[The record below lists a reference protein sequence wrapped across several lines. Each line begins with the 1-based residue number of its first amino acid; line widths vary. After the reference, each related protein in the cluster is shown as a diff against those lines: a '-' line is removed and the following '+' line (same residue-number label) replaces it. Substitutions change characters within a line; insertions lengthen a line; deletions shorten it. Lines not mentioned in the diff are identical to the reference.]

1 VEAGMKNAQP
11 FETKPQSS
19 KGTRQKAMTEI
30 LKKIAKSEEI
40 LEAIGDGISIQ
51 DRAFK
56 IIYENKAHIRMTGG
70 YRGEYCYKA
79 YQGRE
84 SICVRCPV
92 ALAFKDSKTHKVQ
105 KEDHANGARRYFEI
119 TASPLLD
126 KNGKII
132 AGIEIVRDVTRHKQT
147 EKKLRESE
155 EKFRALAE
163 STSDWIWEVDRNGIY
178 TYVNLKIEK
187 LLGYLPEEVIGKSP
201 FDFMPGDEAERIRSI
216 FNNFVETKK
225 PFSLL
230 ENINIHKDGRRL
242 FFETSGVPILNEKG
256 SLLGYRGIDRDITE
270 RKLYINNLKKNEK
283 ELKKR
288 IKELEE
294 FYEIAVGRE
303 LRMIE
308 LKKEIMQLKEKL
320 NERENNKTE
329 Y

>member
-1 VEAGMKNAQP
+1 
-11 FETKPQSS
+11 
-19 KGTRQKAMTEI
+19 
-30 LKKIAKSEEI
+30 
-40 LEAIGDGISIQ
+40 
-51 DRAFK
+51 
-56 IIYENKAHIRMTGG
+56 MTGG

-79 YQGRE
+79 YQRRE

-92 ALAFKDSKTHKVQ
+92 ALAFKDGKTHKVQ

-216 FNNFVETKK
+216 FNNFVEAKK